1 MNPVFESKCACNFAV
16 LINFNPM
23 KKAIE
28 NREDL
33 SFLVRTFYAKVRTD
47 AELGPFFNET
57 IKDWEEHLEKL
68 TDFWESTLFSIRKY
82 KGNPVIA
89 HAEVDR
95 NFDNRIT
102 PNEFGIWLNY
112 WIETINEN
120 FEGEKAETLK
130 ERARRMGTHL
140 YVSIY
145 QSRHQ

>member
-1 MNPVFESKCACNFAV
+1 
-16 LINFNPM
+16 M
-23 KKAIE
+23 KNTVE

-33 SFLVRTFYAKVRTD
+33 ALLVRAFYAKVRAD
-47 AELGPFFNET
+47 HELGPFFNET
-57 IKDWEEHLEKL
+57 ISDWEEHLEKL
-68 TDFWESTLFSIRKY
+68 TDFWESTIFNVRKF
-82 KGNPVIA
+82 KGNPAIA

-120 FEGEKAETLK
+120 FEGEKAELLK

-140 YVSIY
+140 YVSIF
-145 QSRHQ
+145 QQRGAATAQKHTPE